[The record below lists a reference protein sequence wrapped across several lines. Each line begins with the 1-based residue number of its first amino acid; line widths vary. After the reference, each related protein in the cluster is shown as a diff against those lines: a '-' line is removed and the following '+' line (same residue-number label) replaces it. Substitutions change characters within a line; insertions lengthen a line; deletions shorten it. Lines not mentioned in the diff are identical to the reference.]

1 MRGLAVLASVSGFW
15 EIIMQEHLAQ
25 LSATLKAMPP
35 VVALGIEVDHYHD
48 HQLSLRAPLAANLN
62 DKGNAFGG
70 SLASILTLSG
80 WGLVS
85 LELAA
90 AGLQADVYV
99 ADSRVRYLAPLYG
112 DLLASA
118 RLDEEASWEVF
129 LTRFA
134 ERGHASVNLV
144 AQVQA
149 DGRPAATLS
158 GRFVAKAKEQA

>member
-1 MRGLAVLASVSGFW
+1 
-15 EIIMQEHLAQ
+15 MQQQLAQ
-25 LSATLKAMPP
+25 LNSTLAAMPP
-35 VVALGIEVDHYHD
+35 VAALGIAALEYHD
-48 HQLSLRAPLAANLN
+48 HQLTLGAPLAANIN

-112 DLLASA
+112 DLAA
-118 RLDEEASWEVF
+118 TAQVAADADWAVF
-129 LTRFA
+129 LQRFA
-134 ERGHASVNLV
+134 QRGHASIQLE
-144 AQVQA
+144 AQVLA

-158 GRFVAKAKEQA
+158 GRFVAKAKEPS